1 MSIGGVASTN
11 SMSVMQMT
19 TTNTTDTKS
28 KSIQKELTDVQQ
40 QIQKLSS
47 DEELSDEEKSNE
59 RKKLQKEKSDLNA
72 ELKQRQEEL
81 GRSQKR
87 EIMLAQL
94 REDQNAAVETDSD
107 GRIRPEEEKSEDKP
121 QTQETVSGQSEDK
134 NPPVDGSQTRQPGTV
149 IAQTSDGTVILKGTL
164 AQQENTGADT
174 AVEASDEAE
183 ETGKETAAEKD
194 TEPAKDGTV
203 TDTGFSDREVHAMV
217 SADTSAQQA
226 DRVGAIVAKTNDGI
240 AILKSEIAQDE
251 RRGVDTERKQQE
263 LERLEKQEARA
274 AAFQFSVLNG
284 ANNAMKATTETNEPE
299 TKTNTENNAY
309 ARALSISQE
318 EQAQERFHVSIA

>member
-1 MSIGGVASTN
+1 MSIGGVASAN

-121 QTQETVSGQSEDK
+121 QTQETVSGQAEEK
-134 NPPVDGSQTRQPGTV
+134 NPPIDGSQTRQPGTV
-149 IAQTSDGTVILKGTL
+149 ISQTSDGTVILKGTL

-194 TEPAKDGTV
+194 TEPAEDGTV

-263 LERLEKQEARA
+263 LERLEQQEARA

-309 ARALSISQE
+309 AKALSISQE